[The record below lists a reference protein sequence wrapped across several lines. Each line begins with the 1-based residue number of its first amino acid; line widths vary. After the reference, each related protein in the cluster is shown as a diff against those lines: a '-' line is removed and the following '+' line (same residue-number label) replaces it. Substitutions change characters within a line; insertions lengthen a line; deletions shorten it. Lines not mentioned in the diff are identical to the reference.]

1 MLPISKKKR
10 CEHCEGT
17 GVFGHSYL
25 EYLQGYQS
33 RECTSKGPIKALEQ
47 VWAAGFLDA
56 KRSGSLS
63 LKLSWVKY

>member
-1 MLPISKKKR
+1 MLSISKKKKR

-17 GVFGHSYL
+17 GIFGHSYL

-33 RECTSKGPIKALEQ
+33 RECTSKGPMKALEQ

-56 KRSGSLS
+56 KRRSGSLS
-63 LKLSWVKY
+63 LKLS